1 MAMHCGKGGQLAF
14 SKMSL
19 GKEPVTNIYY
29 VKMEESRWLEATG
42 VYDRATETG

>member
-19 GKEPVTNIYY
+19 GREPVTNIYH
-29 VKMEESRWLEATG
+29 VEMEESRWLEDTG
-42 VYDRATETG
+42 VYDGAKETA